1 MSAEGGDLRV
11 RRILVALDA
20 SPHSLA
26 ALEAAVELAALME
39 AEMLGLFVED
49 VNLLRLAELPFPQE
63 ICVSTTTCRWLDV
76 QAMERDL
83 RAQAARLRRT
93 LAMHAGRAKVRWSF
107 QVARGV
113 IARELLTAAAE
124 ADMITL
130 GSAGHSLTER
140 HVGSTARAVLSEAP
154 CIALVV
160 RKGEHL
166 QLPVMV
172 LYDGSP
178 AARRALMV
186 ACRLVEGRGR
196 HIIVLIPTRDEQTV
210 ECIKSDVSERLKE
223 KELMARY
230 HVVSVPS
237 VQRLGRAIQTEPLGT
252 LVLPA
257 ESAALPQEA
266 IIDLMKEIG
275 VPILVVR

>member
-1 MSAEGGDLRV
+1 VSAEERSVKV

-20 SPHSLA
+20 SPHSQA

-76 QAMERDL
+76 RAIERDL
-83 RAQAARLRRT
+83 RAQATRVRRT
-93 LAMHAGRAKVRWSF
+93 LALHAGRARVRWSF

-113 IARELLTAAAE
+113 IARELLTAAAH

-130 GSAGHSLTER
+130 GRAGHSLGER
-140 HVGSTARAVLSEAP
+140 HLGSTARAVLNEAP
-154 CIALVV
+154 CLTLLVQQ
-160 RKGEHL
+160 GERL

-172 LYDGSP
+172 VYDGS
-178 AARRALMV
+178 ALAQRALTI
-186 ACRLVEGRGR
+186 AARLVEGRGR
-196 HIIVLIPTRDEQTV
+196 HMIVLIPTDDEQTV
-210 ECIKSDVSERLKE
+210 ERIKCEVSERLKE
-223 KELMARY
+223 RDLMARY
-230 HVVSVPS
+230 HVVPAPNA
-237 VQRLGRAIQTEPLGT
+237 QRLARAIQTEPLGT

-257 ESAALPQEA
+257 DSTALSREA
-266 IIDLMKEIG
+266 MIDLMNEIE
-275 VPILVVR
+275 VPILLVR